1 VKALFYFILG
11 LYEDI
16 FIRSYV
22 KWYILKYF
30 DECMKIY
37 I

>member
-1 VKALFYFILG
+1 

-16 FIRSYV
+16 FIKSQV
-22 KWYILKYF
+22 DKYILKYF
-30 DECMKIY
+30 DECMEIY